1 MKGRTSAVREN
12 WAKENS
18 CIWTQNLAL
27 SFLAASDFCRY
38 GYLYLET
45 VSGDVFICRKGQFL
59 GTQGDHFQVPTKC
72 ISLKP
77 EITLIILEKT
87 NTL

>member
-27 SFLAASDFCRY
+27 RFLAASDFCRY

-45 VSGDVFICRKGQFL
+45 ISGDVFICRKG
-59 GTQGDHFQVPTKC
+59 
-72 ISLKP
+72 
-77 EITLIILEKT
+77 
-87 NTL
+87 

>member
-45 VSGDVFICRKGQFL
+45 ISGDVFICRKG
-59 GTQGDHFQVPTKC
+59 
-72 ISLKP
+72 
-77 EITLIILEKT
+77 
-87 NTL
+87 